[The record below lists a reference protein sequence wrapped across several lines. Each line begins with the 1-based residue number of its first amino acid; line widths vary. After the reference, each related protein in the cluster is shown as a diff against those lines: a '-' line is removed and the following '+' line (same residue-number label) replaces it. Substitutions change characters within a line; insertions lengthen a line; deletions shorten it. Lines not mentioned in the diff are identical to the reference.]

1 MGMTTPICMKN
12 GPASASHTLGD
23 LFRAVKSVT
32 KNDREIVAT
41 VSDLLE
47 RGRVQFVSRTGM
59 IRVRVRDGCG
69 RLLDPSAEN

>member
-1 MGMTTPICMKN
+1 MKN
-12 GPASASHTLGD
+12 RRFSTKLTLGD